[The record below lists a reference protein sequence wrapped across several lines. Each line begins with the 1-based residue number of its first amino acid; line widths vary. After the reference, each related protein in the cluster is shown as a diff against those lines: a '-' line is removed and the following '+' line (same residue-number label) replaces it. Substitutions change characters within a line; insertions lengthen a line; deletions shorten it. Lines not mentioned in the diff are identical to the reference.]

1 MTLFVKSAGDR
12 APVVDATNSEMVNEV
27 IPIDSKKVSCPVAL
41 TPVGGANRNPLSRR
55 LSAIGKQYAIVHWE
69 VGCNSDGKSDATL
82 QLMSTDIQ
90 CQAGLDM
97 RDIVLETR
105 DILSDI

>member
-1 MTLFVKSAGDR
+1 
-12 APVVDATNSEMVNEV
+12 
-27 IPIDSKKVSCPVAL
+27 
-41 TPVGGANRNPLSRR
+41 VGLETKMQLRF
-55 LSAIGKQYAIVHWE
+55 GKL
-69 VGCNSDGKSDATL
+69 DATL

-97 RDIVLETR
+97 RAIVLETR